1 MFRFLTAC
9 WVLMSRNQLCNK
21 TQCFPRI
28 VSHTVYASGH
38 VSRMT
43 EVWVTSLGTEFVETD
58 FSVKSISQGH
68 SAYDAKRY
76 FAAQLIQFL
85 KIMTHKRLMV
95 FFRFIGVPD
104 LKNFLSEVDH
114 SNPALGSVECVTSY
128 IEKTKPNHTREFF
141 LFLFAFSFEQ

>member
-1 MFRFLTAC
+1 
-9 WVLMSRNQLCNK
+9 
-21 TQCFPRI
+21 
-28 VSHTVYASGH
+28 
-38 VSRMT
+38 MT

-68 SAYDAKRY
+68 RAYDAKRY
-76 FAAQLIQFL
+76 FATKFIQFL

-114 SNPALGSVECVTSY
+114 GNPALGSVECVTSY

-141 LFLFAFSFEQ
+141 LFLFSLALGNNKKYDKHMIWFAVTNAIALPKMQNKFQNICSDCSG

>member
-1 MFRFLTAC
+1 
-9 WVLMSRNQLCNK
+9 
-21 TQCFPRI
+21 
-28 VSHTVYASGH
+28 
-38 VSRMT
+38 MT

-68 SAYDAKRY
+68 RAYGAKRY
-76 FAAQLIQFL
+76 FATKFIQFL

-114 SNPALGSVECVTSY
+114 GNPALGSVEVCH
-128 IEKTKPNHTREFF
+128 ELHRENKTKPYPGI
-141 LFLFAFSFEQ
+141 LFVSVRL